1 MSELGVRSAA
11 YAQSSD
17 FAAINHDHDI
27 YTSAT
32 YNNAILN
39 TTDRLSVMNMK
50 NSNQSFT
57 MYLSVSPEEDVN
69 VYSYISAWQPKLGT
83 LRLAGVSNTNLYGN
97 AISYN
102 HPEFK
107 GWVQAN
113 GATYNLSNFLLS
125 SEIQNVFQI
134 VNGTQFKV
142 PALTNFIDI
151 NTTIAD
157 TNNSYS
163 MQSGS
168 TGLSSHRHLVTVSPY
183 GGSFW
188 AYNTTNTQSES
199 IVNSISSML
208 RSVAWKQNENESR
221 NADFHFTTDTA
232 NKTLTINFESTVRNV
247 AAPSCAY
254 TGYYGG
260 YYGSIDARSSN
271 VLTSTFPVSA
281 NSSEAGEDGIPYPSH
296 NLVPALVY
304 VGPSNYTDFEPY
316 LTVH

>member
-1 MSELGVRSAA
+1 MSDLSSAFDELEQFDVQLSNNYAYLLVSHKVGNAYQSCKIRLDLLASQLNSYVSELGLRSAA

-17 FAAINHDHDI
+17 FASINHDHDI

-32 YNNAILN
+32 YSNAILN
-39 TTDRLSVMNMK
+39 TADRLSVMNMKNVK

-107 GWVQAN
+107 GWVQVD
-113 GATYNLSNFLLS
+113 GATYSLSNFLLS
-125 SEIQNVFQI
+125 NEIQDVFQI

-151 NTTIAD
+151 NTTIAN

-163 MQSGS
+163 VQSGS

-208 RSVAWKQNENESR
+208 RSVVWKKNEN
-221 NADFHFTTDTA
+221 
-232 NKTLTINFESTVRNV
+232 L
-247 AAPSCAY
+247 
-254 TGYYGG
+254 
-260 YYGSIDARSSN
+260 
-271 VLTSTFPVSA
+271 L
-281 NSSEAGEDGIPYPSH
+281 
-296 NLVPALVY
+296 
-304 VGPSNYTDFEPY
+304 
-316 LTVH
+316 